1 MLDWPLRQYQMK
13 FYFWKMFPDFVIFY
27 QAIII
32 LWDWIYSIDC
42 VSTTTNDF
50 AKVSDQLLRLLTFVL
65 PEYVQ
70 ETFASDICYQIGI
83 TCNKSFKTFQ
93 KEPEYPVNNQKQWN
107 FCISQIKAVLW
118 KLFRVALLITV
129 STNKYYQKNPLIKQL
144 LLREGITIT
153 GPYFQCT
160 YSHVHWIC
168 RICNIFQWKKTAV
181 PTLSN
186 DFICQKTDCYWL

>member
-1 MLDWPLRQYQMK
+1 MQRAVEHHLLKKMAFSLQKTALKESLWCCFMLDWPLRQYQMK

-107 FCISQIKAVLW
+107 FCIFLSKAVLR

-129 STNKYYQKNPLIKQL
+129 LTNKYYPKRK
-144 LLREGITIT
+144 
-153 GPYFQCT
+153 
-160 YSHVHWIC
+160 SHWS
-168 RICNIFQWKKTAV
+168 
-181 PTLSN
+181 SN
-186 DFICQKTDCYWL
+186 CS

>member
-1 MLDWPLRQYQMK
+1 
-13 FYFWKMFPDFVIFY
+13 MFPDFVIFY

-42 VSTTTNDF
+42 VTTTPPNDL

-93 KEPEYPVNNQKQWN
+93 KEPEYPVNNQKQ
-107 FCISQIKAVLW
+107 
-118 KLFRVALLITV
+118 
-129 STNKYYQKNPLIKQL
+129 
-144 LLREGITIT
+144 
-153 GPYFQCT
+153 
-160 YSHVHWIC
+160 
-168 RICNIFQWKKTAV
+168 
-181 PTLSN
+181 
-186 DFICQKTDCYWL
+186 